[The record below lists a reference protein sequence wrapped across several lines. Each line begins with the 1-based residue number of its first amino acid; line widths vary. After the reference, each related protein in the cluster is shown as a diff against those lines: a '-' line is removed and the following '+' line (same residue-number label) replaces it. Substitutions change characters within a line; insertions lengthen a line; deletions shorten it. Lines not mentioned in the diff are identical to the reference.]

1 MFHQADIDAL
11 QAALTPCRF
20 DRSSAALPAL
30 TPYLQFY
37 GLPRPSPA
45 LHSSAGVLESG
56 GIHLFCQ
63 YHAVR
68 EQASRGTVFV
78 IHGYYDHAGLYGGL
92 LRHLLGLG
100 FGVVLFDLPGHGL
113 SSGARASIDSFAH
126 YTDALETVLQQAT
139 ADALPQPWHLLGQS
153 TGGSIAMDYTLR
165 HCQQGSAKVEK
176 VVLLAPLVRPYQW
189 WRGRALHTVLKP
201 FVTGIPRSFVDNS
214 HDETFLHFVR
224 ELDPLQARQLSARW
238 VSALKQWMPQFES
251 APPCDAALEV
261 IQGTGDTT
269 VDWVYNLQAIARR
282 FPQAHITKIAGAR
295 HHLVNE
301 SAPYQQQL
309 FAILDKVF
317 Q

>member
-20 DRSSAALPAL
+20 DHSSSALPAL

-37 GLPRPSPA
+37 GLPLPSPA

-56 GIHLFCQ
+56 RFRLFCQ
-63 YHAVR
+63 YHAAR
-68 EQASRGTVFV
+68 EQASSGTVFV
-78 IHGYYDHAGLYGGL
+78 IHGYYDHAGLYGRL

-113 SSGARASIDSFAH
+113 SSGERASIDSFTH

-165 HCQQGSAKVEK
+165 HCQQGSGKVEK

-238 VSALKQWMPQFES
+238 VSALKQWMSQFES

-301 SAPYQQQL
+301 GAPYQQQL
-309 FAILDKVF
+309 FAILYKVF